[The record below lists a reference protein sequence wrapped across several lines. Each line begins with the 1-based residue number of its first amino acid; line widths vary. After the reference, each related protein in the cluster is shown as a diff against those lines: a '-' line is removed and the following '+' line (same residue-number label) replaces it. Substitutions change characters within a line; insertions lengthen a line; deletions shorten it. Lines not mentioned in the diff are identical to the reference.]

1 MYREGKV
8 KILRKRKDP
17 LQQVAL
23 WGETQVHKQ
32 CVQPSSAPE
41 RLYLNA
47 AINPT
52 HLNSIEHT

>member
-8 KILRKRKDP
+8 KIPRKRKDP

-32 CVQPSSAPE
+32 CVQPSSDTE
-41 RLYLNA
+41 RLYFNA

-52 HLNSIEHT
+52 PQ

>member
-8 KILRKRKDP
+8 KIPRKRKDH

-23 WGETQVHKQ
+23 WVETQVRKL
-32 CVQPSSAPE
+32 CVQPSSATE

-52 HLNSIEHT
+52 PQ

>member
-8 KILRKRKDP
+8 KIPRKRKGH
-17 LQQVAL
+17 LQQVAP

-32 CVQPSSAPE
+32 CVEPSSAPE

-47 AINPT
+47 AINLTPQ
-52 HLNSIEHT
+52 